1 MAETAAVTLLR
12 PVRVLVAGD
21 DTEIVAHL
29 RDELLRTGFHAMS
42 TGRLSRVTELAAVE
56 RVNVVILEVSGGLSA
71 AASTAAAVEALP
83 QPIRVLLAG
92 ARIRGGVRL
101 GYDTVDPHGSS
112 EELVAAVHRAYRG
125 GPLRAERLS

>member
-1 MAETAAVTLLR
+1 
-12 PVRVLVAGD
+12 
-21 DTEIVAHL
+21 
-29 RDELLRTGFHAMS
+29 
-42 TGRLSRVTELAAVE
+42 
-56 RVNVVILEVSGGLSA
+56 
-71 AASTAAAVEALP
+71 VEALP

-101 GYDTVDPHGSS
+101 GYDTIDPHGSS